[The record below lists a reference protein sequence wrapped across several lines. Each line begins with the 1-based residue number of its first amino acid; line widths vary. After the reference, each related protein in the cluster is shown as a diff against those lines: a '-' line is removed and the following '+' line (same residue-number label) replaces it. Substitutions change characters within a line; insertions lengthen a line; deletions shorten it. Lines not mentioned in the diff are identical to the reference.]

1 MNKVVS
7 INLNGNAYQL
17 EEHGYE
23 ALTAYLAQAKARLA
37 GNPDQGE
44 IVADVEQAIADKFRR
59 FLSAH
64 KSVVTD
70 EEAATVIRE
79 MGPVS
84 VEDSADEDE
93 SAPRPRAAKRL
104 YRIKEGGMIAGVANG
119 LATYFDVD
127 VLPIRLLFV
136 ILLFATSGGF
146 IFAYLLAW
154 IFIPAAVTQEQRAE
168 ASGTAFTAEELISRA
183 KAEYAKFDGKRHE
196 WKKQWRDWKRDMK
209 QQHRAHEA
217 WKRQARY
224 DRRQQQGP
232 GFFGE
237 LALVVVCSFFIWLG
251 YHHVPAIHDFL
262 DAAWQLWG
270 RIADTIAQAILAANK

>member
-17 EEHGYE
+17 EEHGFD

-37 GNPDQGE
+37 GNPDQSE
-44 IVADVEQAIADKFRR
+44 IIADLEQAIADKFRR
-59 FLSAH
+59 FLSGH
-64 KSVVTD
+64 KSVLTD
-70 EEAATVIRE
+70 EEVATVIRE

-84 VEDSADEDE
+84 GSGEAQGDED
-93 SAPRPRAAKRL
+93 APRPHAAKRL
-104 YRIKEGGMIAGVANG
+104 YRVREGDMIAGVANG
-119 LATYFDVD
+119 LAAYFNIDV
-127 VLPIRLLFV
+127 VPVRLLFV

-154 IFIPAAVTQEQRAE
+154 IFIPEAVTPEQRAE

-196 WKKQWRDWKRDMK
+196 WKKQWRDWKREMK

-217 WKRQARY
+217 WKRQERSAR
-224 DRRQQQGP
+224 RQQGP

-262 DAAWQLWG
+262 DAAWQLWQ
-270 RIADTIAQAILAANK
+270 RVADAIAQAIVANT